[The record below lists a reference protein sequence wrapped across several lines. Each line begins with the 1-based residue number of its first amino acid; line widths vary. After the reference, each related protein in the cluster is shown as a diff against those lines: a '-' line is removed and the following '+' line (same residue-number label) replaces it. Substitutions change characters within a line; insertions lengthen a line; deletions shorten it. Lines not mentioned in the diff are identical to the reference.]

1 MLKRSEHWCELSTPT
16 DAPVPAPVT
25 VRAQQMPAHS
35 RFPAHAH
42 PWAQMVYATSGTLSV
57 VLDTQSFVIPPEQA
71 AWLPP
76 GVRHQVGSMLG
87 ADFKSLWIAAEA
99 VCSTMHRAMVF
110 QVSPLLRALVI
121 EAAALDGAKE
131 RGEYPDRV
139 TRLILDQLS
148 RVEPLPHALPWP
160 TSEPLMRLCEALH
173 EDPSDP
179 RTLVTWSETLNMSL
193 RTLSRRFQAET
204 GMSFRS
210 WQRRLRLFRAVESLR
225 GESDVTQVALT
236 LGYASASAFIY
247 AFRQEFGVSPKGF
260 VRTRSPS

>member
-1 MLKRSEHWCELSTPT
+1 
-16 DAPVPAPVT
+16 
-25 VRAQQMPAHS
+25 MPEHS

-57 VLDTQSFVIPPEQA
+57 VLDTQSFVISPEQA

-76 GVRHQVGSMLG
+76 GVKHQVGSMLG
-87 ADFKSLWIAAEA
+87 ADFKSLWIAADV
-99 VCSTMHRAMVF
+99 VCPTMHRPIVF

-121 EAAALDGAKE
+121 EAAALDVANE

-139 TRLILDQLS
+139 TRLILDQLV
-148 RVEPLPHALPWP
+148 RVQPLPYSLPWP
-160 TSEPLMRLCEALH
+160 TSEPLMRLCESVYA
-173 EDPSDP
+173 DPSDP
-179 RTLVTWSETLNMSL
+179 RTLVSWSNTLNMSL
-193 RTLSRRFQAET
+193 RTLSRRFEAET

-210 WQRRLRLFRAVESLR
+210 WQRRLRLFRAVEILQ
-225 GESDVTQVALT
+225 GESDVTQIALT

-260 VRTRSPS
+260 ARTRAPR